1 MAERPVRALEFK
13 GLGLGIWPWPL
24 VNRLLEI
31 LGRTGVGSS
40 RSRGSLTATMAN
52 VERWE
57 WTDYRGHKRE
67 LVIHREVKEA

>member
-1 MAERPVRALEFK
+1 MAERPVRALRIQ
-13 GLGLGIWPWPL
+13 GPLRIWPWPL

-31 LGRTGVGSS
+31 LGRAGVRSS
-40 RSRGSLTATMAN
+40 IRGRGSLTPTMAN

-57 WTDYRGHKRE
+57 WLDYRGRKRE